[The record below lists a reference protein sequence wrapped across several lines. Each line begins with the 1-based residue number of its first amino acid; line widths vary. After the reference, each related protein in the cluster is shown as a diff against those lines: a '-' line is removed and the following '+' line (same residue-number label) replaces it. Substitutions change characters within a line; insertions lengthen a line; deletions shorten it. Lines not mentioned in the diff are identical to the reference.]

1 MLGSDT
7 QKWIEERCG
16 GRIVDVE
23 QQGRWRPHHFV
34 TLEDGE
40 GRRRILA
47 RSPRDPELI
56 GDSRFASHFDLAHEA
71 RVLEALQGH
80 GLKIPIFLGFS
91 AEHQLILM
99 EAITGTNDLSEA
111 ADDATRTDIVKEYYE
126 QLARLHAIDVG
137 TLESAGFEIPR
148 SAEDIALK
156 GKYQFMED
164 DFRAVQSKLRPEPL
178 LELGIWWL
186 HANVPS
192 GDGRPRFIQ
201 GDTGPGQFMFADG
214 RLTALIDWE
223 LAHIGDPML
232 DLGVARMRNLLYP
245 VGSLHEPMAH
255 YERVSGRPID
265 REALHYYTVVSMMI
279 SPLGMAETIQQ
290 PTPKVGS
297 MIARFGWDVTLRR
310 GLCDAL
316 AEALEL
322 EFEPPELP
330 PVPDADPE
338 SLGPYLVEQLEHSCM
353 PLARDDAE
361 RFQLDSAVAIA
372 RAADLASRVGAQL
385 REDDLDDIGE
395 VLGRR
400 PADRTDGMSRLHKLA
415 LDEPEANLAKLV
427 ALFARIE
434 RRREFLYRP
443 LMIMQASGELEPLAP
458 ASLRS

>member
-16 GRIVDVE
+16 ARIVDVE

-34 TLEDGE
+34 TLDDGE
-40 GRRRILA
+40 RQRRILA

-56 GDSRFASHFDLAHEA
+56 ADSRFASHFDLAHEA

-80 GLKIPIFLGFS
+80 GLKIPTFLGFS

-99 EAITGTNDLSEA
+99 EAIPGTNDLAEA
-111 ADDATRTDIVKEYYE
+111 ADDAARAEIMKEYYE
-126 QLARLHAIDVG
+126 QLARLHAIDVDS
-137 TLESAGFEIPR
+137 LESAGLEIPR
-148 SAEDIALK
+148 SAEEIALE
-156 GKYQFMED
+156 GKFQFMEE
-164 DFRAVQSKLRPEPL
+164 DFRAVQSRLRPEPL

-192 GDGRPRFIQ
+192 GKRRRCFVQ

-245 VGSLHEPMAH
+245 VGSLREPMAH

-265 REALHYYTVVSMMI
+265 RHALQYYTVMSMLI

-290 PTPKVGS
+290 PTPRVGS

-316 AEALEL
+316 AEALSLEL
-322 EFEPPELP
+322 EPPELP
-330 PVPDADPE
+330 AVPDADPG
-338 SLGPYLVEQLEHSCM
+338 SLGPYLVEHLEHSCL
-353 PLARDDAE
+353 PLARDEAE

-372 RAADLASRVGAQL
+372 RAADLDARIGAQL
-385 REDDLDDIGE
+385 REDDLDDMAE

-400 PADRTDGMSRLHKLA
+400 PADRTDGMSRLQKRVR
-415 LDEPEANLAKLV
+415 DEPEANLAELV
-427 ALFARIE
+427 ALFGRIE
-434 RRREFLYRP
+434 RRREFLWRP

-458 ASLRS
+458 AECT